1 MAGLLFDVDGVLLD
15 SISAYDQMWRQWA
28 AQRGLDGDHVARV
41 ALGRR
46 SEDTVAE
53 VLPGADFAS
62 EDILLG
68 QLLEPAL
75 QRMPAVAGAHELLA
89 VLPGDRWGCVTSG
102 SREWVTLRLAA
113 VGIAVPRVLVTGED
127 VATGKPHPEGYLLGA
142 QRLGHAAEDCVAIE
156 DAPAGIA
163 AGKAAGMTVVALRT
177 THRLDALAAADHV
190 FDDLHHASAFLI
202 ERVRQN

>member
-1 MAGLLFDVDGVLLD
+1 MAAPSPGRGHTHPLRQAGLLFDVDGVLLD
-15 SISAYDQMWRQWA
+15 SISAYDEMWRQWA

-53 VLPGADFAS
+53 VLPGADFSS

-75 QRMPAVAGAHELLA
+75 QRMGAAVAGAHELLA
-89 VLPGDRWGCVTSG
+89 VLHGDCWGCVTSG

-113 VGIAVPRVLVTGED
+113 VGDRGPASP
-127 VATGKPHPEGYLLGA
+127 PH
-142 QRLGHAAEDCVAIE
+142 R
-156 DAPAGIA
+156 
-163 AGKAAGMTVVALRT
+163 
-177 THRLDALAAADHV
+177 
-190 FDDLHHASAFLI
+190 
-202 ERVRQN
+202 